1 MDTLGILCGMLGVNP
16 EELKKTAEML
26 HGLAVSVD
34 ARLSAIEAGL
44 ARLEGHYANDARP
57 GIAGN
62 GRITGEGGDAAGDT
76 GDDGAEARPSA
87 GILGNAATG
96 AAVARTNGAGN

>member
-1 MDTLGILCGMLGVNP
+1 MLGVNP

-34 ARLSAIEAGL
+34 ARLSAIEAGI
-44 ARLEGHYANDARP
+44 ARLEGHYANDTRA
-57 GIAGN
+57 GIPGN
-62 GRITGEGGDAAGDT
+62 GRTAGEGDAAGNT
-76 GDDGAEARPSA
+76 GDNGAKA
-87 GILGNAATG
+87 GPAAGFLGYVATG